1 MRLCLG
7 VLASLR
13 GPEQLGSERAAWWLT
28 VASGPSLAHCVVGE
42 RSFLD
47 EAALQGRSRAAG
59 DRSSGCRVLSGVS
72 AATVGIRAKD
82 F

>member
-28 VASGPSLAHCVVGE
+28 AASGPSLGHCVVGE
-42 RSFLD
+42 RSFLMKRRFRGEAGQQET
-47 EAALQGRSRAAG
+47 EAADAA
-59 DRSSGCRVLSGVS
+59 S
-72 AATVGIRAKD
+72 
-82 F
+82 